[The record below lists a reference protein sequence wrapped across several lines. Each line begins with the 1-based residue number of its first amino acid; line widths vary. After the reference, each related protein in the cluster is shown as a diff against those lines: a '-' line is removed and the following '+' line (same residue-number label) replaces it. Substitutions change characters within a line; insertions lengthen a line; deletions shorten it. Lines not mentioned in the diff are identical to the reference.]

1 MEEDPKE
8 KRSSLGNWLS
18 AIFFL
23 LVFVA
28 QPLLNLIRRATSG
41 MSLPSGISLPMLLGG
56 VALVAFVIGTVVVLG
71 GRARRSGD
79 TRLPTSLPQQPSSS
93 SRYDDYDYDFE
104 PIYPNTMP
112 NTMGEIPTLYP
123 TRSLPSEAAIPDYTP
138 QLPKP
143 PSFEPLINGRV
154 LMALLGLFV
163 LFGAAYFAAQFIF
176 SILS

>member
-1 MEEDPKE
+1 MAGSCQGRPA
-8 KRSSLGNWLS
+8 RSWREAS
-18 AIFFL
+18 AL
-23 LVFVA
+23 LDEAGDRVDLV
-28 QPLLNLIRRATSG
+28 LLDVHFDIP
-41 MSLPSGISLPMLLGG
+41 PSELLGW
-56 VALVAFVIGTVVVLG
+56 
-71 GRARRSGD
+71 RARRSGD